1 MSMIT
6 NNVYRAVFPIF
17 LLAVIFVS
25 VPAGFAQAGV
35 SAPSSERLVKF
46 NVIVT
51 DRLDHAVDDVRKE
64 DLQVTENG
72 ASRALTHFARDER
85 PLTVGFV
92 IDASGSVRRILNYL
106 IDSVKLAAEGMK
118 PGDEAF
124 VARFVG
130 TEMFQIK
137 EPMTT
142 DRGSIEDA
150 LDDIYVE
157 GGQTAVHDAL
167 DKALTYLE
175 ENRSGDAKARRS
187 VLVLVTDGEDRASKI
202 KDAKAILARA
212 RQSDVQIFVLGLTK
226 FSGLQSSGSKAMSLL
241 SGLSEQSGGRAFFP
255 ASASGLPEAAREV
268 ARELQAQFTLGYA
281 VEETNPAVERR
292 VQVKWVSQNDA
303 GKRKVIVRPVVA
315 GP

>member
-1 MSMIT
+1 MTTSQFYGVIK
-6 NNVYRAVFPIF
+6 PIS
-17 LLAVIFVS
+17 LLVILLISLSRV
-25 VPAGFAQAGV
+25 FAQAAPA
-35 SAPSSERLVKF
+35 APSSDTLVKF

-51 DRLDHAVDDVRKE
+51 DPLDRAADDVRQE

-72 ASRALTHFARDER
+72 AARTLTHFARDER

-106 IDSVKLAAEGMK
+106 IDSAKLAAEGMK
-118 PGDEAF
+118 PGDEGF

-130 TEMFQIK
+130 PETFQIK
-137 EPMTT
+137 EPMTS
-142 DRGSIEDA
+142 DLGSIGDA

-167 DKALTYLE
+167 DKALSYLE
-175 ENRSGDAKARRS
+175 EDRSGDAKARRS
-187 VLVLVTDGEDRASKI
+187 VLVLVTDGEDRDSKI

-241 SGLSEQSGGRAFFP
+241 NGLAEQSGGRAFFP
-255 ASASGLPEAAREV
+255 ASAAGLPEAAREV
-268 ARELQAQFTLGYA
+268 ARDLHTQFTVGYVA
-281 VEETNPAVERR
+281 SDKAAGLERR
-292 VQVKWVSQNDA
+292 VQVKWVGQADP
-303 GKRKVIVRPVVA
+303 GKRKVIVRPVLA
-315 GP
+315 AP

>member
-1 MSMIT
+1 MSMA
-6 NNVYRAVFPIF
+6 NQRVYRAVRSIF
-17 LLAVIFVS
+17 LLAIIFVS
-25 VPAGFAQAGV
+25 VSAVFAQAAPP
-35 SAPSSERLVKF
+35 APSSETLIKF

-51 DRLDHAVDDVRKE
+51 DRLDRAVDDVRKE

-72 ASRALTHFARDER
+72 AARTLTHFARDER

-106 IDSVKLAAEGMK
+106 IDSAKLAAEGLK

-130 TEMFQIK
+130 PETFQIK

-175 ENRSGDAKARRS
+175 EDRSGDAKTRRS

-241 SGLSEQSGGRAFFP
+241 SGLSEQSGGHAFFP
-255 ASASGLPEAAREV
+255 VSASGLPEAAREV
-268 ARELQAQFTLGYA
+268 ARELHTQFTVGYVA
-281 VEETNPAVERR
+281 DDKAAGLERR
-292 VQVKWVSQNDA
+292 VQVKWVGQNEA

-315 GP
+315 AP

>member
-1 MSMIT
+1 MT
-6 NNVYRAVFPIF
+6 THQFYRVARLISF
-17 LLAVIFVS
+17 LAIIVISFS
-25 VPAGFAQAGV
+25 PAFAQGAS
-35 SAPSSERLVKF
+35 SAPSPERLVKF

-51 DRLDHAVDDVRKE
+51 DRADRAVDDVRKE

-72 ASRALTHFARDER
+72 TARALSLFARDER
-85 PLTVGFV
+85 PLTIGFV

-106 IDSVKLAAEGMK
+106 IDSARVVAEGMK
-118 PGDEAF
+118 PDDEAF

-130 TEMFQIK
+130 PETFQIK

-150 LDDIYVE
+150 IDDIYVE

-187 VLVLVTDGEDRASKI
+187 VLVLVTDGEDRASKM

-212 RQSDVQIFVLGLTK
+212 RQSDVQVFVLGLTK
-226 FSGLQSSGSKAMSLL
+226 FSGLQSSGSKATSLL
-241 SGLSEQSGGRAFFP
+241 TGLAEQTGGRAFFP
-255 ASASGLPEAAREV
+255 ESASGLPDAAREV
-268 ARELQAQFTLGYA
+268 ARELHTQFTLGYA
-281 VEETNPAVERR
+281 VDEKTSGIEKRIH
-292 VQVKWVSQNDA
+292 VKWVGQNDA
-303 GKRKVIVRPVVA
+303 AKRKVIVRPVVA

>member
-1 MSMIT
+1 M
-6 NNVYRAVFPIF
+6 RPISF
-17 LLAVIFVS
+17 LAIIVISFS
-25 VPAGFAQAGV
+25 AAFAQA
-35 SAPSSERLVKF
+35 APTPPSSETLIKF

-51 DRLDHAVDDVRKE
+51 DRMDRAVDDVRQE

-72 ASRALTHFARDER
+72 AARTLTHFVRDER

-106 IDSVKLAAEGMK
+106 IDSAKLAAEGMK

-130 TEMFQIK
+130 PETFQIK

-175 ENRSGDAKARRS
+175 EDRSGDAKTRRS

-255 ASASGLPEAAREV
+255 ESAPGLPEAAREV
-268 ARELQAQFTLGYA
+268 ARELHMQFTVGYA
-281 VEETNPAVERR
+281 VDDKNPAVERR
-292 VQVKWVSQNDA
+292 VQVKWAGQNDA
-303 GKRKVIVRPVVA
+303 GKRKVIVRPVLA
-315 GP
+315 AP

>member
-1 MSMIT
+1 MST
-6 NNVYRAVFPIF
+6 YSVYRALRPIF
-17 LLAVIFVS
+17 LLAVILVFVS
-25 VPAGFAQAGV
+25 AGLAQDQT

-51 DRLDHAVDDVRKE
+51 DRADHAIDDVRKE

-72 ASRALTHFARDER
+72 AARTLTHFARDDR

-106 IDSVKLAAEGMK
+106 IDSAKLAAEGMK

-130 TEMFQIK
+130 TETFQIK

-142 DRGSIEDA
+142 DRGSIEDV

-212 RQSDVQIFVLGLTK
+212 RQGDVQIFVLGLTK

-241 SGLSEQSGGRAFFP
+241 SALSEQSGGRAFFP
-255 ASASGLPEAAREV
+255 ESASGLPEAAREV
-268 ARELQAQFTLGYA
+268 ARELHTQFTLGYA
-281 VEETNPAVERR
+281 VADKNLAAERR
-292 VQVKWVSQNDA
+292 VQVKWVGQNDA

-315 GP
+315 AP

>member
-1 MSMIT
+1 MAT
-6 NNVYRAVFPIF
+6 QCVYRVVRPLF
-17 LLAVIFVS
+17 LLAIIVFSVS
-25 VPAGFAQAGV
+25 AAFAQIAPTAPA
-35 SAPSSERLVKF
+35 APSSETLIKF

-51 DRLDHAVDDVRKE
+51 DRLDRAVDDVRKE

-72 ASRALTHFARDER
+72 SARTLTHFARDER

-106 IDSVKLAAEGMK
+106 IDSAKLAAEGMK

-130 TEMFQIK
+130 TDTFQIK
-137 EPMTT
+137 EPMT
-142 DRGSIEDA
+142 DDLESVADA

-175 ENRSGDAKARRS
+175 EDRSGDAKTRRS

-226 FSGLQSSGSKAMSLL
+226 FSGLQSSGSKATSLL
-241 SGLSEQSGGRAFFP
+241 SGLAEQSGGHAFFP
-255 ASASGLPEAAREV
+255 ASASGLPDAAREL
-268 ARELQAQFTLGYA
+268 ARELHMQFTIGY
-281 VEETNPAVERR
+281 PASSPGGERR
-292 VQVKWVSQNDA
+292 VQVKWVGQNDA

-315 GP
+315 AP

>member
-1 MSMIT
+1 MAT
-6 NNVYRAVFPIF
+6 HRVLQAVRSLS
-17 LLAVIFVS
+17 LLAIIVISVS
-25 VPAGFAQAGV
+25 AGFAQAQPA
-35 SAPSSERLVKF
+35 APSAEKLIQF

-51 DRLDHAVDDVRKE
+51 DAQERAADDVRKE

-72 ASRALTHFARDER
+72 AVRTLTHFARDER

-106 IDSVKLAAEGMK
+106 LDSAKIAAEGMK

-130 TEMFQIK
+130 AETFQIK

-142 DRGSIEDA
+142 DHGSISDA

-175 ENRSGDAKARRS
+175 EDRSGDAKTRRS

-212 RQSDVQIFVLGLTK
+212 RKSDVQVFVLGLTK
-226 FSGLQSSGSKAMSLL
+226 FSGLQSSGSKALSLL
-241 SGLSEQSGGRAFFP
+241 NGLAEQSGGRAFFP

-268 ARELQAQFTLGYA
+268 ARELHTQFTIGYVADDNA
-281 VEETNPAVERR
+281 VGLERR
-292 VQVKWVSQNDA
+292 VQVKWVGQNDA

-315 GP
+315 P

>member
-1 MSMIT
+1 MSMAT
-6 NNVYRAVFPIF
+6 YQVSRAVRPIF
-17 LLAVIFVS
+17 LFAVIVISVS
-25 VPAGFAQAGV
+25 TGFAQPEA
-35 SAPSSERLVKF
+35 SASSSERLIKF

-51 DRLDHAVDDVRKE
+51 DRLDNAVDDVRKE

-72 ASRALTHFARDER
+72 AARALTHFARDDR

-106 IDSVKLAAEGMK
+106 IDSAKLAAEGMK

-130 TEMFQIK
+130 PEQFQIK

-142 DRGSIEDA
+142 DRESVSDV

-175 ENRSGDAKARRS
+175 ENRSGDANARRS

-202 KDAKAILARA
+202 KDTKAILSRA

-255 ASASGLPEAAREV
+255 DSASGLPDAGREL
-268 ARELQAQFTLGYA
+268 ARELHMQFTVGYA
-281 VEETNPAVERR
+281 VDDKNPSVERR
-292 VQVKWVSQNDA
+292 VQVKWVGQDDA
-303 GKRKVIVRPVVA
+303 GKRKVIVRPVIA
-315 GP
+315 AP

>member
-1 MSMIT
+1 MTAYSA
-6 NNVYRAVFPIF
+6 YRALRPVI
-17 LLAVIFVS
+17 LLALILVS
-25 VPAGFAQAGV
+25 VSAGFAQAG
-35 SAPSSERLVKF
+35 SSPSPERLIKF

-51 DRLDHAVDDVRKE
+51 DRSDHAVDDVRKE

-72 ASRALTHFARDER
+72 ESRTLTHFARDNR

-106 IDSVKLAAEGMK
+106 IDSAKLAAEGMK

-142 DRGSIEDA
+142 DLGTIGDV
-150 LDDIYVE
+150 LDDIYVQ

-175 ENRSGDAKARRS
+175 ENRSGDANARRS

-202 KDAKAILARA
+202 KDAKTILARA
-212 RQSDVQIFVLGLTK
+212 RKSDVQIFVLGLTK

-255 ASASGLPEAAREV
+255 DSASGLPDAAREV
-268 ARELQAQFTLGYA
+268 ARELHTQFTVGYVA
-281 VEETNPAVERR
+281 DDKGGGTERR
-292 VQVKWVSQNDA
+292 VQVKWVGKNDA
-303 GKRKVIVRPVVA
+303 GKRRVIVQPVVTA
-315 GP
+315 P

>member
-1 MSMIT
+1 MTSCL
-6 NNVYRAVFPIF
+6 VYRAVRPIF
-17 LLAVIFVS
+17 LLATIFASVS
-25 VPAGFAQAGV
+25 AGLAQT
-35 SAPSSERLVKF
+35 SAPSAPPSERLVKF
-46 NVIVT
+46 NVIVI
-51 DRLDHAVDDVRKE
+51 DGQEHAVVEVRKE

-72 ASRALTHFARDER
+72 TARTLTHFGRDDR
-85 PLTVGFV
+85 PLTVGFL

-106 IDSVKLAAEGMK
+106 IDSAKLAAEGMK

-130 TEMFQIK
+130 PEQFQIK

-175 ENRSGDAKARRS
+175 ENRSGDAKARRG
-187 VLVLVTDGEDRASKI
+187 VLVLVTDGEDRASRI

-212 RQSDVQIFVLGLTK
+212 RQSNVQIFVLGLTK

-255 ASASGLPEAAREV
+255 ESASRLPEAAREV
-268 ARELQAQFTLGYA
+268 ARELHSQFTLGYSIDD
-281 VEETNPAVERR
+281 TNPGIERK
-292 VQVKWVSQNDA
+292 VQVKWVGNDA
-303 GKRKVIVRPVVA
+303 GKRKIVVSPVVA

>member
-1 MSMIT
+1 MIT
-6 NNVYRAVFPIF
+6 YSVYRAVRPFFF
-17 LLAVIFVS
+17 LAIIVISFS
-25 VPAGFAQAGV
+25 PAFAQT
-35 SAPSSERLVKF
+35 APTAVSSETLIKF

-51 DRLDHAVDDVRKE
+51 DRLDRAVDDVRQE

-72 ASRALTHFARDER
+72 APRTLTHFARDER
-85 PLTVGFV
+85 PLTLGFV

-130 TEMFQIK
+130 PETFQIK

-142 DRGSIEDA
+142 DLGSIGDA

-175 ENRSGDAKARRS
+175 EDRSGDAKTRRS

-226 FSGLQSSGSKAMSLL
+226 FAGLQSSGSKAMSLL
-241 SGLSEQSGGRAFFP
+241 GGLAEQSGGRAFFP
-255 ASASGLPEAAREV
+255 ESASGLPEAAREV
-268 ARELQAQFTLGYA
+268 ARELHTQFTVGYA
-281 VEETNPAVERR
+281 ADDKAAGLERR
-292 VQVKWVSQNDA
+292 VQVKWVGQNDA
-303 GKRKVIVRPVVA
+303 GKRKVFVRPVVA
-315 GP
+315 AP

>member
-1 MSMIT
+1 MSMT
-6 NNVYRAVFPIF
+6 TYSVYRPVRPVFLI
-17 LLAVIFVS
+17 AVIFAFTS
-25 VPAGFAQAGV
+25 AGLAQTGN
-35 SAPSSERLVKF
+35 SAPTSERLIKF

-51 DRLDHAVDDVRKE
+51 DRADHAVDDVRKE
-64 DLQVTENG
+64 DLQVIENG
-72 ASRALTHFARDER
+72 ASRTLTHFELDDR

-106 IDSVKLAAEGMK
+106 IDSAKLVAEGMK

-130 TEMFQIK
+130 PEQFQIK

-175 ENRSGDAKARRS
+175 ENRTGDAKARRG
-187 VLVLVTDGEDRASKI
+187 VLVLVTDGEDRDSKI
-202 KDAKAILARA
+202 KDAKTILARV
-212 RQSDVQIFVLGLTK
+212 RQSNVQIFVLGLTK
-226 FSGLQSSGSKAMSLL
+226 FSGLQSSGSRATSLL
-241 SGLSEQSGGRAFFP
+241 NGLAEQSGGRVFFP

-268 ARELQAQFTLGYA
+268 ARELHMQFTLGYA
-281 VEETNPAVERR
+281 VDDKNQTGERS
-292 VQVKWVSQNDA
+292 VQVKWVGQNDA
-303 GKRKVIVRPVVA
+303 GKRKVILRPLVA

>member
-1 MSMIT
+1 MSMAT
-6 NNVYRAVFPIF
+6 HRVYQAVSSIS
-17 LLAVIFVS
+17 LLAIILISAFT
-25 VPAGFAQAGV
+25 GFAQAEPA
-35 SAPSSERLVKF
+35 APSPERLIKF
-46 NVIVT
+46 NLIVT
-51 DRLDHAVDDVRKE
+51 DRLERAADDVGKE

-72 ASRALTHFARDER
+72 AARTLTHFARDER

-92 IDASGSVRRILNYL
+92 IDASGSVRRILNYI
-106 IDSVKLAAEGMK
+106 IDSAKLAAEGMK

-130 TEMFQIK
+130 AETFQIK

-142 DRGSIEDA
+142 DHGSISDA

-175 ENRSGDAKARRS
+175 EDRSGDAKARRS

-241 SGLSEQSGGRAFFP
+241 SALSEQSGGRAFFP
-255 ASASGLPEAAREV
+255 ESASGLPEAAREL
-268 ARELQAQFTLGYA
+268 ARELHTQFTAGYVA
-281 VEETNPAVERR
+281 DDKAAGLERR
-292 VQVKWVSQNDA
+292 VQVKWVGQNDA
-303 GKRKVIVRPVVA
+303 GKRKVIVRPVLA
-315 GP
+315 AP

>member
-1 MSMIT
+1 MSMAT
-6 NNVYRAVFPIF
+6 YSVYRAVRPIF
-17 LLAVIFVS
+17 LLAIIFLSVS
-25 VPAGFAQAGV
+25 AGFAQAGA
-35 SAPSSERLVKF
+35 STPSSERLIKF

-72 ASRALTHFARDER
+72 AARTLTHFAGDER

-106 IDSVKLAAEGMK
+106 IDSAKLAAEGMK

-130 TEMFQIK
+130 PEMFQIK

-175 ENRSGDAKARRS
+175 ENRSGDANARRS

-212 RQSDVQIFVLGLTK
+212 RQSNVQIFALGLTK

-255 ASASGLPEAAREV
+255 VSASGLPDAAREL
-268 ARELQAQFTLGYA
+268 ARELHTQFTLGYVA
-281 VEETNPAVERR
+281 DDKGAAIERR
-292 VQVKWVSQNDA
+292 VQVKWVGQNDA
-303 GKRKVIVRPVVA
+303 EKRKVIVRPVVA
-315 GP
+315 AP

>member
-1 MSMIT
+1 MSMT
-6 NNVYRAVFPIF
+6 TYLVHRAVRSIF
-17 LLAVIFVS
+17 LLAVIFVFAS
-25 VPAGFAQAGV
+25 SSFAQAGT
-35 SAPSSERLVKF
+35 SAPSSERSVKF

-51 DRLDHAVDDVRKE
+51 DSADHAVDDVRKE
-64 DLQVTENG
+64 DLQVSENG
-72 ASRALTHFARDER
+72 ATRTLTHFALDDR

-92 IDASGSVRRILNYL
+92 IDGSGSVRRILNYL
-106 IDSVKLAAEGMK
+106 IDSAKLAAEGMK

-130 TEMFQIK
+130 PEQFQIK

-142 DRGSIEDA
+142 ERGSIEDA

-175 ENRSGDAKARRS
+175 ENRSGDAKARRG

-202 KDAKAILARA
+202 KDAKAMLARA
-212 RQSDVQIFVLGLTK
+212 RQSNVQIFVLGLTK
-226 FSGLQSSGSKAMSLL
+226 FSGLQSSGSKATSLL
-241 SGLSEQSGGRAFFP
+241 NGLSEQSGGRAFFP

-268 ARELQAQFTLGYA
+268 ARELHMQFTLGYA
-281 VEETNPAVERR
+281 VDEKYSTGERS
-292 VQVKWVSQNDA
+292 VQVKWVGQNDA
-303 GKRKVIVRPVVA
+303 GKRKVIVRPLVA

>member
-1 MSMIT
+1 MSMT
-6 NNVYRAVFPIF
+6 TCQVYQAVRPLFI
-17 LLAVIFVS
+17 LAIIVVS
-25 VPAGFAQAGV
+25 VSSGFAQAAPA
-35 SAPSSERLVKF
+35 APSSDALIKF

-51 DRLDHAVDDVRKE
+51 DQLDRAGDVLRRE
-64 DLQVTENG
+64 DLQVTSNG
-72 ASRALTHFARDER
+72 AARTLRHFAREER
-85 PLTVGFV
+85 APTVGFV
-92 IDASGSVRRILNYL
+92 IDASGPVRRILNYL
-106 IDSVKLAAEGMK
+106 IDSAKLAAEGMK

-130 TEMFQIK
+130 PEQFQIK

-167 DKALTYLE
+167 DKALTYLDE
-175 ENRSGDAKARRS
+175 DRSGDAKTRRS

-202 KDAKAILARA
+202 KDAKAILTRA

-241 SGLSEQSGGRAFFP
+241 SALSEQSGGRAFFP
-255 ASASGLPEAAREV
+255 ESAPGLPEAAREV
-268 ARELQAQFTLGYA
+268 ARELHTQFTVGYA
-281 VEETNPAVERR
+281 ADNKAGLERR
-292 VQVKWVSQNDA
+292 VQVKWVGQNDA

-315 GP
+315 AP

>member
-1 MSMIT
+1 MSIAT
-6 NNVYRAVFPIF
+6 CQVYRAARPIF
-17 LLAVIFVS
+17 LLALIVVS
-25 VPAGFAQAGV
+25 VSAGFAQAAPV
-35 SAPSSERLVKF
+35 APSSERLIKF

-51 DRLDHAVDDVRKE
+51 DHLDRAVDDVRME

-72 ASRALTHFARDER
+72 ASRTVTHFTRDER

-106 IDSVKLAAEGMK
+106 IDSAKLAAEGMK

-130 TEMFQIK
+130 PETFQIK
-137 EPMTT
+137 EPMTA
-142 DRGSIEDA
+142 DSGFIGDA

-175 ENRSGDAKARRS
+175 ENRSGDANARRS

-212 RQSDVQIFVLGLTK
+212 RQSDVQIFALGLTK
-226 FSGLQSSGSKAMSLL
+226 FSGLQSSGSKATSLL

-255 ASASGLPEAAREV
+255 GSASGLPEAAREL
-268 ARELQAQFTLGYA
+268 ARELHTQFTLGYVA
-281 VEETNPAVERR
+281 DDKAASLERR
-292 VQVKWVSQNDA
+292 VQVKWVGQNDA

-315 GP
+315 AP

>member
-6 NNVYRAVFPIF
+6 YSVYRAVRPLF
-17 LLAVIFVS
+17 LLASIFISVS
-25 VPAGFAQAGV
+25 VAFAQA
-35 SAPSSERLVKF
+35 APTAPPSETLIRF

-51 DRLDHAVDDVRKE
+51 DRLDRAVDDVRKE

-72 ASRALTHFARDER
+72 AARMLTHFARDER

-106 IDSVKLAAEGMK
+106 IDSAKLAAEGMK

-130 TEMFQIK
+130 AEQFQIK
-137 EPMTT
+137 EPMTS
-142 DRGSIEDA
+142 DLDSVADA

-175 ENRSGDAKARRS
+175 EDRSGDAKTRRS

-226 FSGLQSSGSKAMSLL
+226 FSGLQSSGSKAMSFL

-255 ASASGLPEAAREV
+255 ASASGLPDAAREV
-268 ARELQAQFTLGYA
+268 ARELHTQFTVGYIA
-281 VEETNPAVERR
+281 DDKAAALERR
-292 VQVKWVSQNDA
+292 VQVKWVGQNDA
-303 GKRKVIVRPVVA
+303 GKRKVIVRPVLSA
-315 GP
+315 P

>member
-1 MSMIT
+1 MSMAT
-6 NNVYRAVFPIF
+6 HQVYRAVRPIV
-17 LLAVIFVS
+17 LLAIIVISVS
-25 VPAGFAQAGV
+25 TGFAQPEA
-35 SAPSSERLVKF
+35 SASSSERLIKF

-51 DRLDHAVDDVRKE
+51 DRADRAVDDVRKE
-64 DLQVTENG
+64 ELQVTENG
-72 ASRALTHFARDER
+72 ASRTLTHFARDDR

-106 IDSVKLAAEGMK
+106 IDSAKLAAEGMK

-130 TEMFQIK
+130 PDTFQIK

-142 DRGSIEDA
+142 DRGSIDDA

-167 DKALTYLE
+167 DKALTYQE

-241 SGLSEQSGGRAFFP
+241 SGLSELSGGRAFFP
-255 ASASGLPEAAREV
+255 ESASGLPDAAREL
-268 ARELQAQFTLGYA
+268 ARELHTQFTVGYA
-281 VEETNPAVERR
+281 VDDKNPAVERR
-292 VQVKWVSQNDA
+292 IQLKWVGQSDA

-315 GP
+315 AP

>member
-1 MSMIT
+1 MSMAT
-6 NNVYRAVFPIF
+6 YQVYRAVRPIF
-17 LLAVIFVS
+17 LLAIIVVS
-25 VPAGFAQAGV
+25 VSAGFAQAAPA
-35 SAPSSERLVKF
+35 APSSERLIKF

-51 DRLDHAVDDVRKE
+51 DRLDRAVDDVRKE

-72 ASRALTHFARDER
+72 ASQTLMHFARDER

-106 IDSVKLAAEGMK
+106 IDSAKLAAEGLK

-130 TEMFQIK
+130 PETFQIK
-137 EPMTT
+137 EPMTG
-142 DRGSIEDA
+142 DRDSVVDA

-202 KDAKAILARA
+202 KDAKAILVRA

-226 FSGLQSSGSKAMSLL
+226 FSGLQSSGSKATSLL
-241 SGLSEQSGGRAFFP
+241 TGLSEQSGGRAFFP
-255 ASASGLPEAAREV
+255 ESASGLPDV
-268 ARELQAQFTLGYA
+268 ARELARELHTQFTLGYVDDKGA
-281 VEETNPAVERR
+281 GSERR
-292 VQVKWVSQNDA
+292 VQVKWVGQNDA

-315 GP
+315 TP

>member
-1 MSMIT
+1 MSMGT
-6 NNVYRAVFPIF
+6 YQVFRAVRPIV
-17 LLAVIFVS
+17 LLASIFIFVS
-25 VPAGFAQAGV
+25 AGFAQ
-35 SAPSSERLVKF
+35 PDKLDKTVKL

-51 DRLDHAVDDVRKE
+51 DRMDRAVDDVRQE
-64 DLQVTENG
+64 DLQLTENG
-72 ASRALTHFARDER
+72 AARTLTAFARDDR

-106 IDSVKLAAEGMK
+106 IDSAKLAAEGMK

-130 TEMFQIK
+130 PEQFQIK
-137 EPMTT
+137 EPMTN
-142 DRGSIEDA
+142 DLGSVGDA

-167 DKALTYLE
+167 DKALNYLE
-175 ENRSGDAKARRS
+175 ENRAGDAKARRS
-187 VLVLVTDGEDRASKI
+187 VLVLVTDGEDRDSKI

-241 SGLSEQSGGRAFFP
+241 NGLSEQSGGRAFFP
-255 ASASGLPEAAREV
+255 DLASGLPDAAREL
-268 ARELQAQFTLGYA
+268 ARELHTQFTVGYA
-281 VEETNPAVERR
+281 VDDKSPSVERR
-292 VQVKWVSQNDA
+292 VQVKWVGQNDA
-303 GKRKVIVRPVVA
+303 GKRKVIVRPIVA
-315 GP
+315 AP

>member
-1 MSMIT
+1 MSMAT
-6 NNVYRAVFPIF
+6 YSVYRAVRAIF
-17 LLAVIFVS
+17 LLAIISACVS
-25 VPAGFAQAGV
+25 TGLAQPEA
-35 SAPSSERLVKF
+35 SASSPERLVKF

-64 DLQVTENG
+64 DLQVSESG
-72 ASRALTHFARDER
+72 AARTLTHFARDER

-106 IDSVKLAAEGMK
+106 IDSAKLAAEGMK

-142 DRGSIEDA
+142 DLESIGDA
-150 LDDIYVE
+150 LDDIYVQ

-167 DKALTYLE
+167 DKALNYLE
-175 ENRSGDAKARRS
+175 ENRTGDAKARRS
-187 VLVLVTDGEDRASKI
+187 VLVLVTDGEDRDSKI

-226 FSGLQSSGSKAMSLL
+226 FSGLQSSGSKALSLL
-241 SGLSEQSGGRAFFP
+241 NGLSEQSGGRAFFP
-255 ASASGLPEAAREV
+255 DSASGLPDAAREL
-268 ARELQAQFTLGYA
+268 ARELHMQFTVGYA
-281 VEETNPAVERR
+281 VDDKSPSVERR
-292 VQVKWVSQNDA
+292 VQVKWVGQNDA
-303 GKRKVIVRPVVA
+303 GKRKVIVRPIVA

>member
-1 MSMIT
+1 MT
-6 NNVYRAVFPIF
+6 TDQFYRAMRPIS
-17 LLAVIFVS
+17 LLAIIVIS
-25 VPAGFAQAGV
+25 ASAGFSQSEPA
-35 SAPSSERLVKF
+35 APPSEPLIKF

-51 DRLDHAVDDVRKE
+51 DRADHAVDDVRKE

-72 ASRALTHFARDER
+72 AARTLTHFAPDDR

-106 IDSVKLAAEGMK
+106 IDSAKLAAEGMK

-130 TEMFQIK
+130 TETFQIK

-142 DRGSIEDA
+142 DRGSIDDA

-167 DKALTYLE
+167 DQALTYLE
-175 ENRSGDAKARRS
+175 ENRSADAKARRS

-212 RQSDVQIFVLGLTK
+212 RQSEVQIFVLGLTK

-241 SGLSEQSGGRAFFP
+241 NGLSEQSGGRAFFP
-255 ASASGLPEAAREV
+255 ASAAGLPDAAREV
-268 ARELQAQFTLGYA
+268 ARELHMQFTLGYPVA
-281 VEETNPAVERR
+281 DKNPAVERR
-292 VQVKWVSQNDA
+292 IQVKMGGQNDA